1 MADVE
6 ATMRRYIASH
16 FDGGAMPFAEYL
28 DEVMATLRPLCTIAA
43 TGVYPLAR
51 VEDVDHDRVAVAITK
66 ATGRTVDRVVV
77 VSASHPF
84 PQPDWMSAA
93 VYRDHRM
100 MMLWDELHASLRC
113 TAGEDVASQRIAQY
127 GVDRVTSVRDVVN
140 AHLGVPVGIATTR
153 ALEWGKHSAPASI
166 VADVLQR
173 RIAQLGIIQG
183 GIIVPYVTAATLGD
197 TDTLEDLYPLALLL
211 PQVLVMGERVDT
223 PGVWLALAA

>member
-6 ATMRRYIASH
+6 ATIRQYIAGH
-16 FDGGAMPFAEYL
+16 FEGGAMPFAEYL
-28 DEVMATLRPLCTIAA
+28 DEVMETLRPLCTIAA

-51 VEDVDHDRVAVAITK
+51 VEDVDHDRVAVAIAK

-77 VSASHPF
+77 TSASCPF

-93 VYRDHRM
+93 VYHDHRTM
-100 MMLWDELHASLRC
+100 IFWDELHASIRC
-113 TAGEDVASQRIAQY
+113 TVGEDVASQRITQY

-153 ALEWGKHSAPASI
+153 ALEWGRHSAPASI
-166 VADVLQR
+166 VTDVLQR
-173 RIAQLGIIQG
+173 RVAQLGIIQG
-183 GIIVPYVTAATLGD
+183 GIIIPYVTAATLGD
-197 TDTLEDLYPLALLL
+197 TDTLERLYPLVLLL
-211 PQVLVMGERVDT
+211 PQVMVVGERVDA